1 MDLIEYEFVEEVKEK
16 IAPKADEENKEE
28 PAAKKTK
35 MEVDETETKMV
46 KNVMKFVPL
55 EDALSL
61 QLCNNLN
68 ENDGIASNY
77 GGRSSTL

>member
-1 MDLIEYEFVEEVKEK
+1 
-16 IAPKADEENKEE
+16 
-28 PAAKKTK
+28 